1 MLENLSENLS
11 TLLEPI
17 AAWFRSMN
25 LPEPIVHWGHP
36 LMMGIVVFVMGSVV
50 GLTGWRGRQLG
61 GAEAAKS
68 WADHKKIAPLM
79 TLFIALGYTGGVLSL
94 VMQQKPILQSP
105 HFITGTIALGLL
117 AINGLL
123 AAGQFGKNKAQL
135 RTAHAYLGSVALC
148 LLFLHAILGLKLG
161 LAI

>member
-1 MLENLSENLS
+1 MLELSQSLS
-11 TLLEPI
+11 QWLEPI

-25 LPEPIVHWGHP
+25 IPEPIVHWGHP

-79 TLFIALGYTGGVLSL
+79 FLFVALGYTGGVLSL
-94 VMQQKPILQSP
+94 VMQQQPILQSP
-105 HFITGTIALGLL
+105 HFWTGSAAIILL
-117 AINGLL
+117 TVNALL
-123 AAGQFGKNKAQL
+123 AAVRFGKNKAAL
-135 RTAHAYLGSVALC
+135 RTTHAYVGSAALC
-148 LLFLHAILGLKLG
+148 LLFLHAIFGLKLG
-161 LAI
+161 LSI